1 MLFKEMRLSY
11 MKKESRDF
19 SIIFH
24 INSHYEDLKIDINSL
39 NSFETFVNS
48 KEKRRAILFDFLQI
62 GELAKQLSKT
72 FIETFNDQNL
82 YRLISIRN
90 RIVHGYSAIRDDI
103 IYNTIKNDLPSFLYK
118 LNRFAREYNFE
129 FLRKY
134 LGKRIRIII
143 DRPIGYKHDDII
155 YEVNYGYFSSLTALD
170 GMFQDAYVL
179 GEEAIVEECRGKVI
193 AIVHRFDDIE
203 DKLVISTKNITYSVE
218 EIEKTIAFQERFFKH
233 EIILL

>member
-1 MLFKEMRLSY
+1 M
-11 MKKESRDF
+11 
-19 SIIFH
+19 
-24 INSHYEDLKIDINSL
+24 
-39 NSFETFVNS
+39 
-48 KEKRRAILFDFLQI
+48 
-62 GELAKQLSKT
+62 
-72 FIETFNDQNL
+72 
-82 YRLISIRN
+82 
-90 RIVHGYSAIRDDI
+90 
-103 IYNTIKNDLPSFLYK
+103 
-118 LNRFAREYNFE
+118 NRFAREYNFE

-179 GEEAIVEECRGKVI
+179 DEEAIVEECRGKVI